1 MKLFDIQD
9 SKVVIHADMLGLPFF
24 HKLWNSEEDKDLV
37 NRWISYIVLKNKYD
51 SPYVKTYSSKEVES
65 KVKADVF
72 DDKTYIIPE
81 KVLVAEKEFNETI
94 QNSLILKLLMATRKK
109 LDSIREYYENS
120 DSEELDDAKV
130 QKITMS
136 IAKLGDTVKS
146 LRDLEKAV
154 KVEETELERARGGA
168 EINWFEQTRK

>member
-1 MKLFDIQD
+1 MSD
-9 SKVVIHADMLGLPFF
+9 
-24 HKLWNSEEDKDLV
+24 
-37 NRWISYIVLKNKYD
+37 
-51 SPYVKTYSSKEVES
+51 VES

-72 DDKTYIIPE
+72 DDKNYAIPD
-81 KVLVAEKEFNETI
+81 KVLDAEKEFNATI
-94 QNSLILKLLMATRKK
+94 QNSLILKLLMATRRK

-120 DSEELDDAKV
+120 DSDELDDAKV

-154 KVEETELERARGGA
+154 KVEETEIERARGGA
-168 EINWFEQTRK
+168 EISWFEQTRK